1 MPPDLIVISV
11 NTIIKSPDSE
21 GGRILPFPAST
32 PEERMRIIAISN
44 NKGGVGKTTST
55 VNIAAALQILGK
67 KVLVIDMDHQ
77 AQSTYHLGVQSNKLK
92 RSIYDVLKGELSYT
106 DIMIDRNGMHL
117 LPASPELKGLE
128 FLPIPAKEFL
138 LRDALSDL
146 DDYDY
151 TLIDCPPSLG
161 VLTLN
166 ALTYAHEIYVPLQV
180 QFLPFHGMYNLFE
193 AAEMVKKRL
202 NKTIEITGI
211 IATMYNAN
219 KTINREV
226 LEETRKRLPGKLFD
240 TLIRENVSL
249 QEAPSWGKTIFEYK
263 PDSSGATDYMEL
275 TKEILQRSV

>member
-1 MPPDLIVISV
+1 
-11 NTIIKSPDSE
+11 
-21 GGRILPFPAST
+21 
-32 PEERMRIIAISN
+32 
-44 NKGGVGKTTST
+44 
-55 VNIAAALQILGK
+55 
-67 KVLVIDMDHQ
+67 
-77 AQSTYHLGVQSNKLK
+77 
-92 RSIYDVLKGELSYT
+92 
-106 DIMIDRNGMHL
+106 
-117 LPASPELKGLE
+117 
-128 FLPIPAKEFL
+128 
-138 LRDALSDL
+138 
-146 DDYDY
+146 
-151 TLIDCPPSLG
+151 

-275 TKEILQRSV
+275 TKEILQRSA